1 VSSVDRTTAWPYDEH
16 GEPRDF
22 AYQRNAHPTGSA
34 AEEALGALEGG
45 DALLFGSGTAAVTA
59 CIVAFCEPGAT
70 VALAEGAYY
79 GTGVT
84 LAELAR
90 FGLHVV
96 EFDQTGPPPTD
107 ADLVWVEAPAN
118 PFLTL
123 PDWEALRAHRGLVVC
138 DATVST
144 PVFLRPLDEGADV
157 SLHSATKYLTGHH
170 DALLGATV
178 TRDPERRERLYQVRL
193 RLGLSASPD
202 AAASLL
208 RGLGTL
214 ELRVRRQTETAIE
227 LARRLAEHPAVLRV
241 RHPGIGGLI
250 SFDVADDDAR
260 VVETSTRTIANMTS
274 LGSVRSSIESRHRWE
289 GDRVPRGLLRL
300 SVGVEDADVLWA
312 DLAAALDR
320 IGPAPSRA

>member
-1 VSSVDRTTAWPYDEH
+1 MSSVDRATAWPYDEQ
-16 GEPRDF
+16 GEAREF
-22 AYQRNAHPTGSA
+22 AYQRNAHPTGKA
-34 AEEALGALEGG
+34 AEDALGALEGG

-59 CIVAFCEPGAT
+59 CVVAFCEPGST

-84 LAELAR
+84 LTELAR
-90 FGLHVV
+90 WGLNVI
-96 EFDQTGPPPTD
+96 EFDQTGPPPEK

-123 PDWEALRAHRGLVVC
+123 PDWEALRTHPGLVVC

-178 TRDPERRERLYQVRL
+178 TRDAARRERLYQVRL

-208 RGLGTL
+208 RGLTTL
-214 ELRVRRQTETAIE
+214 ELRVRRQTDSAIE
-227 LARRLAEHPAVLRV
+227 LARRLGGHPAVLRV

-250 SFDVADDDAR
+250 SFDVADDGAR
-260 VVETSTRTIANMTS
+260 LVETSTTIIANMTS

-300 SVGVEDADVLWA
+300 SVGVEDVEELWA

-320 IGPAPSRA
+320 VGSPAGEA

>member
-1 VSSVDRTTAWPYDEH
+1 VR
-16 GEPRDF
+16 
-22 AYQRNAHPTGSA
+22 
-34 AEEALGALEGG
+34 
-45 DALLFGSGTAAVTA
+45 
-59 CIVAFCEPGAT
+59 
-70 VALAEGAYY
+70 
-79 GTGVT
+79 
-84 LAELAR
+84 
-90 FGLHVV
+90 
-96 EFDQTGPPPTD
+96 
-107 ADLVWVEAPAN
+107 
-118 PFLTL
+118 
-123 PDWEALRAHRGLVVC
+123 RA
-138 DATVST
+138 
-144 PVFLRPLDEGADV
+144 
-157 SLHSATKYLTGHH
+157 
-170 DALLGATV
+170 
-178 TRDPERRERLYQVRL
+178 RLYQVRL

-260 VVETSTRTIANMTS
+260 VVGTSTRTIANMTS